1 LILYLYSFSI
11 KVYITNGVIMG
22 ILQKFTDALGLGEKD
37 INVQEY
43 LDGED
48 LENLGVEDEV
58 PLAYVKPVALESAAI
73 IPEVKEELKHGNMIL
88 LNISPMLKK
97 EKALQDVISN
107 LKIYATSI
115 RGDIARIDNEKI
127 LLTPNRIKIVKRRK

>member
-1 LILYLYSFSI
+1 
-11 KVYITNGVIMG
+11 MG

-48 LENLGVEDEV
+48 LENLGVENEV

-73 IPEVKEELKHGNMIL
+73 IPEIKEELKHGNLIL

-107 LKIYATSI
+107 LKVYANSI
-115 RGDIARIDNEKI
+115 RGDIARIDNDKI